1 MRKAGGI
8 ATLLLLVL
16 VLSTSLSFA
25 AGLTLV
31 SSFPE
36 EGDNSLQPA
45 NVAVKLVFSENMT
58 GDAAVAANDGRF
70 TITDKDGKAINF
82 DPLYNAEKYPNEIW
96 LQITETLVDNM
107 EYTVKIDG
115 GLEST
120 AGNTLDG
127 PITLHFSTRDT
138 AADNNGYMILMVVMV
153 VGMVFFT
160 AWDTR
165 RQVKK
170 QQDAKDDGKV
180 NPYKEA
186 RKTGKSVE
194 EIVAKTEKEKARAER
209 KQSKD
214 ERDGSAG
221 GSGSDADSDSDGYK
235 VKAKRSIASA
245 GVATPAIVLRKQ
257 AERAEKEAAA
267 AKRTGKETD
276 RQRSR
281 GSKQQQRKKK

>member
-8 ATLLLLVL
+8 ATILLLVL

-25 AGLTLV
+25 AGLSLV

-36 EGDNSLQPA
+36 EGNDNLQPA

-58 GDAAVAANDGRF
+58 GDAAIAANDGRF
-70 TITDKDGKAINF
+70 TITDQDGKAIKF

-96 LQITETLVDNM
+96 LQITETLVDNT

-194 EIVAKTEKEKARAER
+194 EIVAKTEKEKSKAER
-209 KQSKD
+209 RQARESGNDSGAKED
-214 ERDGSAG
+214 DGAK
-221 GSGSDADSDSDGYK
+221 DSDGYK

-245 GVATPAIVLRKQ
+245 GVATPAVVLRKQ

-267 AKRTGKETD
+267 AKKAGKEPD